1 MESVEGSGTT
11 FSIFLPA
18 QPHGVPP
25 ANERDKRP
33 LSGTGRILI
42 MDDEEA
48 VSEITGQM
56 LTRLGYD
63 VEIAGDGAAAIE
75 RYITARKQQ
84 RPFDVVIM
92 DLTIPGGMGGK
103 EAIRKLRE
111 IDPGVRA
118 IVSSGYSNDPVMA
131 DYHQYGFTAVAV
143 KPYKMRDLSR
153 IIHAIITAGPV

>member
-1 MESVEGSGTT
+1 
-11 FSIFLPA
+11 
-18 QPHGVPP
+18 
-25 ANERDKRP
+25 
-33 LSGTGRILI
+33 

-56 LTRLGYD
+56 LARLGYD
-63 VEIAGDGAAAIE
+63 VEIAQDGAEAIE
-75 RYITARKQQ
+75 RYVAAGKQQ
-84 RPFDVVIM
+84 KPFDVVIM

-131 DYHQYGFTAVAV
+131 DYGHYGFTAVAA
-143 KPYKMRDLSR
+143 KPYKIHDLSR
-153 IIHAIITAGPV
+153 IIHDIITVGGV